1 MYIYS
6 GMVFQVQPPTVEQL
20 SVIAMDKFIREEIL
34 IPAVS
39 KHFTFICFS
48 FSLYHVSSHLSLMLL
63 SGEVEGGGCSCKEED
78 EGGEE
83 EDDEEN
89 DG

>member
-1 MYIYS
+1 
-6 GMVFQVQPPTVEQL
+6 MVFQVQPPTVEQL

-63 SGEVEGGGCSCKEED
+63 SGEVEGRGCSCEEED
-78 EGGEE
+78 EGEE
-83 EDDEEN
+83 EDDGEN

>member
-1 MYIYS
+1 MYIHS
-6 GMVFQVQPPTVEQL
+6 VMVFQVQPPTVEQL

-48 FSLYHVSSHLSLMLL
+48 FSLFHVSSHLSLMLL
-63 SGEVEGGGCSCKEED
+63 SGEVEGGGCSCEEED
-78 EGGEE
+78 EGEE
-83 EDDEEN
+83 GDDEEN